1 MTRITKVTKVQ
12 INYITTMN
20 EYLYSV
26 REVAQFLRVSVNT
39 AQKYLHTWAA
49 PAVRRM
55 TTRKFM
61 VKVSD
66 LDRIMI
72 ERNGNKYIKK

>member
-12 INYITTMN
+12 INYIRTMN
-20 EYLYSV
+20 DYLYSV
-26 REVAQFLRVSVNT
+26 KEVAAFLRVSVNT
-39 AQKYLHTWAA
+39 AHRYLKTWAA

-61 VKVSD
+61 VKRSD

-72 ERNGNKYIKK
+72 ERNGSKYLKN